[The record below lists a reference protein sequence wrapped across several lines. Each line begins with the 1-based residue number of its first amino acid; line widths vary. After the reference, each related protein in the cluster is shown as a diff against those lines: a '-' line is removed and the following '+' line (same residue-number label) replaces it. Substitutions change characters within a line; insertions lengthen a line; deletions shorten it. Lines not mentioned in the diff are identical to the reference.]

1 MTQAATAKIKTVDLK
16 LELIDV
22 SKSKLMLRLWR
33 YAFIIVRG
41 SKKSKKGFIIY
52 VGKRTDKGDTEALGG
67 FIVTKSVLKSPESL
81 AEKLAEQGDDFLTTY
96 AGDVAEALITYIKA
110 WNELLVKKELEKILS
125 IPPLEGGVSCWWNEA
140 SGMIFPNNYLPG
152 GMDGVVEEIIREG
165 KEFEHIISY
174 ISKRF
179 SPNIAELL
187 EVVMTVSL
195 TLRQV
200 NRAEGLIHNR
210 PVWAVIVADPS
221 TYKTTTLSLL
231 KDSKYVVTAQNF
243 TPASLLPANRDVPPL
258 ITMMHNRVFII
269 PTLSEETA
277 DKETAKK
284 VFAALESVYDG
295 EYVKA
300 TGVSGHRREYVDTV
314 IVAAVTP
321 NVWEWVLPYIVN
333 IGSRWLVYR
342 YELRADEALTLQERL
357 EVMEKEWSALRA
369 VTSKHLDFML
379 DSISDKD
386 LKNVIIPQEFS
397 EDLKVLAKLVA
408 KLRAVWRIE
417 TYWEE
422 DEATGKRKPIK
433 EVEVVQVEAPG
444 RAYQQLKNF
453 ARANTLLRKSK
464 VNKVVGLP
472 VVDEHAMRLAA
483 KLAICSTTN
492 KLRELIL
499 YLAKSQISDN
509 ELSYKKVASA
519 LGIGVASVDRLMKVL
534 YHPKVDLID
543 DYWQIKEPYLKVL
556 KKYVL
561 GDGGEESA

>member
-1 MTQAATAKIKTVDLK
+1 MSQVAAKIKTVDLK

-33 YAFIIVRG
+33 YAFIVIRDG
-41 SKKSKKGFIIY
+41 KKRYLIY
-52 VGKRTDKGDTEALGG
+52 VGKRTDKGDTEALGRL
-67 FIVTKSVLKSPESL
+67 VVPKSVLKSPESL
-81 AEKLAEQGDDFLTTY
+81 AEKLAEQGDEFLVAN
-96 AGDVAEALITYIKA
+96 AGDVAEAVITYIKS
-110 WNELLVKKELEKILS
+110 WRDLLIKKELEKILS

-140 SGMIFPNNYLPG
+140 GGMNFPNNYLPG
-152 GMDGVVEEIIREG
+152 GMEGVVEEIIREG
-165 KEFEHIISY
+165 REFEHIIGY

-210 PVWAVIVADPS
+210 PVWVVIVADTS

-243 TPASLLPANRDVPPL
+243 TPASLLPANRDVLPL

-342 YELRADEALTLQERL
+342 YELRSDEALTLQERL
-357 EVMEKEWSALRA
+357 EVMEKEWPALRA
-369 VTSKHLDFML
+369 AASKHLDFML
-379 DSISDKD
+379 DNISDKD

-422 DEATGKRKPIK
+422 DKATGKRKPIK

-453 ARANTLLRKSK
+453 VRANTLLRKSK
-464 VNKVVGLP
+464 VNRVVGLP

-483 KLAICSTTN
+483 KLAICSTIN

-534 YHPKVDLID
+534 HHPKVDLID

-561 GDGGEESA
+561 GDGGEESS